1 MQRICFDNEI
11 QQYIYKKELNKELK
25 NVKKNVFL
33 ALEEFL
39 VNRFQA
45 FVEEEKLHKDYSQ
58 KVKDI

>member
-1 MQRICFDNEI
+1 M
-11 QQYIYKKELNKELK
+11 
-25 NVKKNVFL
+25 KKNVFL

-39 VNRFQA
+39 VNRFQG

>member
-1 MQRICFDNEI
+1 MKRICFDNEI

-39 VNRFQA
+39 IGRFQA
-45 FVEEEKLHKDYSQ
+45 YFEE
-58 KVKDI
+58 